1 LNDELGPVL
10 QPNQSYTLVI
20 SAAWQTADG
29 APLGHETRKTFHTTP
44 RLTTQVDPFADQPAA
59 CCTQSSR
66 LSLLTALKPVTR
78 WHIRPPASGTPAPLE
93 LRFPY
98 PLDHAL
104 LLRCLRV
111 VDETGA
117 PVAGSVATADN
128 ERTWRFTPT
137 TAWRAASYRVL
148 VASILEDLA
157 GNSLARPFEVDITA
171 APIKAVPREVS
182 LSFTTTAFGVPALT
196 PVTAP

>member
-1 LNDELGPVL
+1 EFGPVL

-20 SAAWQTADG
+20 SGAWPTADRI
-29 APLGHETRKTFHTTP
+29 PLGQETRKTFHTTA
-44 RLTTQVDPFADQPAA
+44 RLTTQVDPFSDQSAS

-78 WHIRPPASGTPAPLE
+78 WQIRPPASGTLAPLE
-93 LRFPY
+93 VRFPY

-111 VDETGA
+111 IDDAGA
-117 PVAGSVATADN
+117 PVAGSVATADS
-128 ERTWRFTPT
+128 ERTWRLTPT
-137 TAWRAASYRVL
+137 NAWRQGSYLVL
-148 VASILEDLA
+148 VESILEDLA

-171 APIKAVPREVS
+171 SPLKPVPREVS
-182 LSFTTTAFGVPALT
+182 LPFTTTAAAGLSALA
-196 PVTAP
+196 PVTAR